1 VENKVIK
8 SRLKHYI
15 LREIIKN
22 EDCSIKDDEPLITGG
37 LINSFSLV
45 QIAVFIEDEFKVK
58 IPDTDLT
65 MENMDTLNDMT
76 SRIELEME
84 SK

>member
-1 VENKVIK
+1 MENKVIK